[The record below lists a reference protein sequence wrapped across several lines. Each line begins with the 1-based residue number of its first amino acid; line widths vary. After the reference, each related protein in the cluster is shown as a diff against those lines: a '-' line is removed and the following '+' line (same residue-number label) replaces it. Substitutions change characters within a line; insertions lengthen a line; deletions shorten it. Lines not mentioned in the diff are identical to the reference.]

1 MDTALS
7 NSPWF
12 ALQVKAR
19 QEQTVATLLEG
30 KAYKPFL
37 PTYRSTRS
45 WSDRVKQVE
54 LPLFPGYLFCQFN
67 PQNRLPILVTPGV
80 FRVVG
85 VGNCPMAVDESE
97 IAAIQAVIKSGLAT
111 QPWPFL
117 HVGDRV
123 EIRSGPLLGLE
134 GILIAFKGQKRLVV
148 SVSLLQRS
156 VAVELDGISV
166 KQVGSSP
173 RTVSASASWAPAWKP
188 ASA

>member
-1 MDTALS
+1 MEPVAS

-19 QEQTVATLLEG
+19 HEQTIATLLEG
-30 KAYKPFL
+30 KSYKPFL

-45 WSDRVKQVE
+45 WSDRVKRVE

-80 FRVVG
+80 LRVVG
-85 VGNCPMAVDESE
+85 IGNCPMAVDDAE

-123 EIRSGPLLGLE
+123 EIKSGPLMGLE
-134 GILIAFKGQKRLVV
+134 GILIAFKGQRRLVV
-148 SVSLLQRS
+148 SVSILQRS
-156 VAVELDGISV
+156 VAVELDGVTV
-166 KQVGSSP
+166 KAKGGSQRAVP
-173 RTVSASASWAPAWKP
+173 APANWAPAWRP

>member
-1 MDTALS
+1 MEPVHSSSL
-7 NSPWF
+7 WF

-19 QEQTVATLLEG
+19 YEQLVATLLEG

-37 PTYRSTRS
+37 PTYRSTRR
-45 WSDRVKQVE
+45 WSDRVKRIE

-80 FRVVG
+80 LRVVG
-85 VGNCPMAVDESE
+85 VGNCPMAVDETE

-123 EIRSGPLLGLE
+123 EIRSGPLMGLD
-134 GILIAFKGQKRLVV
+134 GILIAFKGQKRLIV

-156 VAVELDGISV
+156 VAVEIDGVSV
-166 KQVGSSP
+166 KAIGSSQRGVHVP
-173 RTVSASASWAPAWKP
+173 ASWAPVWKP
-188 ASA
+188 AGV